1 MKNIIPSKINVNG
14 NLCIII
20 SVPFNVELKSN
31 LTLYKDKLGNPY
43 YEEDYEYSVDDIIDK
58 LPQVKNDLTK
68 FKEKG
73 YTNRR
78 NFDHLKIELLEFFS
92 ILYM

>member
-1 MKNIIPSKINVNG
+1 MSI
-14 NLCIII
+14 
-20 SVPFNVELKSN
+20 PFNVELKSN
-31 LTLYKDKLGNPY
+31 LVLYEDKLGNPY

-73 YTNRR
+73 YT
-78 NFDHLKIELLEFFS
+78 IEE
-92 ILYM
+92 ILTN

>member
-14 NLCIII
+14 NLCITI

-31 LTLYKDKLGNPY
+31 LVLYEDKLGNPY
-43 YEEDYEYSVDDIIDK
+43 YEEDYEYSIDDIIDK
-58 LPQVKNDLTK
+58 LPQVKNDLAK

-73 YTNRR
+73 YT
-78 NFDHLKIELLEFFS
+78 IEELS
-92 ILYM
+92 TI

>member
-14 NLCIII
+14 NLYITVSI
-20 SVPFNVELKSN
+20 PFDVELDSN
-31 LTLYKDKLGNPY
+31 LVLYEDKLGNPY

-58 LPQVKNDLTK
+58 LPQVKNDLAK

-73 YTNRR
+73 YA
-78 NFDHLKIELLEFFS
+78 IEEIS
-92 ILYM
+92 TI